1 MTTFTKEPSRDNGEG
16 TGQSLPEEA
25 ESFVWKK
32 FADGVCLRMRLFV
45 PEGHSA
51 HAFAPAVMFFYGG
64 MWSVAF
70 TDFLQMGI
78 IIAGLIAVAV
88 VAGNMA
94 GGVGHVV
101 SFAQSRDLF
110 HVLPEMTLHGWLF
123 WISAAMTMMIGSIPQ
138 QDVFQRVMSA
148 EDEKTATRGPILG
161 GCFYILFAFVP
172 MFDFSVL
179 L

>member
-64 MWSVAF
+64 MWSAEYVDEFVPWAVH
-70 TDFLQMGI
+70 LSHRGI
-78 IIAGLIAVAV
+78 VCL
-88 VAGNMA
+88 
-94 GGVGHVV
+94 
-101 SFAQSRDLF
+101 
-110 HVLPEMTLHGWLF
+110 LPEYRTRNRY
-123 WISAAMTMMIGSIPQ
+123 
-138 QDVFQRVMSA
+138 DVSA
-148 EDEKTATRGPILG
+148 EDIVQDGMDAWQW
-161 GCFYILFAFVP
+161 
-172 MFDFSVL
+172 MN
-179 L
+179 